1 LEVGALGSRNAAK
14 SVALITA
21 LSFGLATGALAGSK
35 GNLKRFSGGVYSP
48 AKGIICDRNAGF

>member
-1 LEVGALGSRNAAK
+1 LGSRNAAK

-21 LSFGLATGALAGSK
+21 LSFGLATGALAGNK
-35 GNLKRFSGGVYSP
+35 GNLKKSSGGVYSP